1 MTQRQLAYLLALCA
15 LVSALL
21 TAGAKWGDL
30 TARVL
35 QLETVQ
41 HYMWGEVRPQ

>member
-21 TAGAKWGDL
+21 TAGAMWGNL
-30 TARVL
+30 SARVT
-35 QLETVQ
+35 QLETMA
-41 HYMWGEVRPQ
+41 HHMWGTLKP